1 MSTTQEKKLF
11 SNYFFD
17 RRALTVPPRNAST
30 EMTRIASGERYATA
44 NYAST
49 PEQTAVM
56 RQRLALIRRL
66 IRFYGHYP
74 LRHQLSYRSVETRT
88 KFFIFYCRPTKLSA
102 TMMMISKPTTMV
114 VCLKGAAAGQQQNR
128 NMATLKQISMR
139 LKSVTN
145 IQKITQSMKMVS
157 AAKYARA
164 ERELRQARPYGEGV
178 KAFYEKS
185 GATEAVDDGNNNKL
199 IVAITSDRGL
209 CGAVHTNVAKTI
221 RNELGAEAVES
232 PQSKVFCVG
241 DKSRALLQRLY
252 AQNIAVVANEVG
264 RKPPTFLDAS
274 KVANELIQL
283 DFNSGKIVYNRFKTV
298 VSYQTE
304 EVPLLSAKTMLA
316 APKLQL
322 YDSID
327 QGVMESYQ
335 EFTVAALL
343 YYTMKESACS
353 EQSSR
358 MTAMDNASKN
368 AAEMIGKLTLTFNRT
383 RQAVI
388 TRELIEIISGA
399 AALE

>member
-1 MSTTQEKKLF
+1 
-11 SNYFFD
+11 
-17 RRALTVPPRNAST
+17 
-30 EMTRIASGERYATA
+30 
-44 NYAST
+44 
-49 PEQTAVM
+49 
-56 RQRLALIRRL
+56 
-66 IRFYGHYP
+66 
-74 LRHQLSYRSVETRT
+74 
-88 KFFIFYCRPTKLSA
+88 
-102 TMMMISKPTTMV
+102 
-114 VCLKGAAAGQQQNR
+114 
-128 NMATLKQISMR
+128 MATLKQIQMR

-178 KAFYEKS
+178 MAFYEKS
-185 GATEAVDDGNNNKL
+185 GATEGASSADDNKM
-199 IVAITSDRGL
+199 IVAISSDRGL
-209 CGAVHTNVAKTI
+209 CGAVHTNVAKSI
-221 RNELGAEAVES
+221 RNQLSLES
-232 PQSKVFCVG
+232 PDSVQTKVFCVG

-274 KVANELIQL
+274 KVANELVQ
-283 DFNSGKIVYNRFKTV
+283 FNYDSGKIVYNRFKSV

-304 EVPLLSAKTMLA
+304 EVPLVSAKAMLS

-327 QGVMESYQ
+327 QGVLESYQ
-335 EFTVAALL
+335 EFTAAALI
-343 YYTMKESACS
+343 YYTMKQSACS